1 MLLIAC
7 GIIMLILYFTN
18 KMEPFLWI
26 GLLVL
31 AGGLIGYPFIKSI
44 QLSLDK
50 SQRQIVLIKAHLF
63 GKKNQAFNYN
73 DVDHFTLKKV
83 ISDGTSGEY
92 GTGTTAHFYIVLTQ
106 KDGKSERVFVGNSET
121 KMQEKLNLILHYF
134 TTSTT

>member
-63 GKKNQAFNYN
+63 GKKNQVLNYN

-92 GTGTTAHFYIVLTQ
+92 GTGTTEHFYIVLTQ
-106 KDGKSERVFVGNSET
+106 KDGKAERVFVGNSET